1 MLLFPIAALATP
13 AFADEAPVEDWL
25 VAVAQDEEDEDGEER
40 PKADDEAR
48 IREIVRGFYAKA
60 NVGAALYLLDLG
72 TDKGDGS
79 AVQPGT
85 LVGIAFGQDFVDNEK
100 HSMAWELAINQG
112 VHNGLDWSV
121 QAAAGCQVVGGSY
134 ACTEGDLR
142 TYSLQASY
150 EFSAYPTRRI
160 GIGARAG
167 AGAMYSPLLLEATH
181 YTDEILPAFGGD
193 PQKHNVPMVYAFG
206 GPTFEYY
213 TKLSHFSVGVDTD
226 VFYVING
233 FSDLGVNVAGSLKY
247 TF

>member
-1 MLLFPIAALATP
+1 MLLFPIAVLATP

-25 VAVAQDEEDEDGEER
+25 VAVAQDEDEDDGEEL
-40 PKADDEAR
+40 PKANDEAR
-48 IREIVRGFYAKA
+48 LREIVRGFYAKA

-72 TDKGDGS
+72 TDKGAGA

-100 HSMAWELAINQG
+100 HSMAWELALNQG

-134 ACTEGDLR
+134 ACTQGDLR
-142 TYSLQASY
+142 TYSAQASL
-150 EFSAYPTRRI
+150 EFSVYPTRRV

-167 AGAMYSPLLLEATH
+167 GGAMYSPLLLEPTH
-181 YTDEILPAFGGD
+181 YQEEILGTYGGD
-193 PQKHNVPMVYAFG
+193 PQKHDLPMVYAFG
-206 GPTFEYY
+206 GPSFEYY
-213 TKLSHFSVGVDTD
+213 TKLSHVSLGVDAD
-226 VFYVING
+226 VFYVVNG
-233 FSDLGVNVAGSLKY
+233 FSDLGVNAAGSLKY